1 MRTTR
6 RNEPTVLIA
15 RALVWV
21 AGRAIECAPVIGPI
35 FKVVNFVNDVAE
47 LRKAYA
53 EPEAEITF

>member
-6 RNEPTVLIA
+6 RDDTSVLFA

-21 AGRAIECAPVIGPI
+21 AGKAIESAPVIGPI

-47 LRKAYA
+47 IRKAYA
-53 EPEAEITF
+53 EPGDEQV